1 MASQLLTGF
10 AIGTALAGVAIWLGW
25 LLVLAHAW
33 VVEQWGGR
41 LGTYLVLKGRDLCQ
55 QSIALSSERLVV
67 PSKRK
72 VSGNCN
78 GEGDKHHKCTRDGA
92 NSSPEVA
99 HNVVP
104 FRRKG

>member
-1 MASQLLTGF
+1 
-10 AIGTALAGVAIWLGW
+10 
-25 LLVLAHAW
+25 
-33 VVEQWGGR
+33 
-41 LGTYLVLKGRDLCQ
+41 
-55 QSIALSSERLVV
+55 
-67 PSKRK
+67 